1 MSGFFISYR
10 RSDTSE
16 EAHRLYEW
24 LRSSFQQTDVF
35 IDIDRIDPGAD
46 FGEVIDEKVGFCDA
60 VIAVIGRGWLTAT
73 DQGGQRRLDDPDDWV
88 RLEIGSALR
97 RGIPVVPVLV
107 DGAVLPAAH
116 ELPKPLAGL
125 AKLQATI
132 LDGDLARREL
142 GRLRSALERMSSPP
156 HAAGL
161 WLSVLTR
168 GHRALDPL
176 DLNTPEM
183 VWRSLR
189 FLFFMILLSDLLRL
203 PFIAEAAGLTNPL
216 AFAAYVAGNTIEWLG
231 AGIVLHAFMRLF
243 GGRGTLA
250 KSTSAYCIMSAYVP
264 LVAVAQCSAWGLHVT
279 VFGASEGD
287 LAAGLGILQQ
297 TMAEMSRFDVLRLFF
312 SFAAATTLWVFLVRE
327 VLGAF
332 RTLHRI
338 GRVRCA
344 LAAGTALLGYLLFL
358 RLFYEP
364 FIAQVYSGFAP
375 AV

>member
-1 MSGFFISYR
+1 
-10 RSDTSE
+10 
-16 EAHRLYEW
+16 
-24 LRSSFQQTDVF
+24 
-35 IDIDRIDPGAD
+35 
-46 FGEVIDEKVGFCDA
+46 
-60 VIAVIGRGWLTAT
+60 
-73 DQGGQRRLDDPDDWV
+73 
-88 RLEIGSALR
+88 
-97 RGIPVVPVLV
+97 
-107 DGAVLPAAH
+107 
-116 ELPKPLAGL
+116 
-125 AKLQATI
+125 
-132 LDGDLARREL
+132 
-142 GRLRSALERMSSPP
+142 MSSPP

-264 LVAVAQCSAWGLHVT
+264 LVAVAQFPAWGLHVT